1 MGKARGNFVYRNLA
15 NATSILG
22 VLPLGLLFLEGGY
35 RYLVPFIIFN
45 NVMDDLDGILA
56 GKLKIRSQLGAH
68 LDNVC
73 DTVVHVSLVL
83 IVSAH
88 FGMGILLVGM
98 IAATAIIVRL
108 TGRLN
113 PDEVSGNG
121 TPTNELMRHMLFVL
135 LLTGMYEAD
144 PKPYLVLIFIFHT
157 VTMLVPFKLTF
168 LIRGRANSATAIT
181 LVNVVLIGAWL
192 VPSLAP
198 FIAASFFA
206 TYLYSF
212 IQGGKQWLKG
222 QNHGLK

>member
-1 MGKARGNFVYRNLA
+1 MGKAQGNFVYRNLA

-22 VLPLGLLFLEGGY
+22 VLPIGLLFLEGGY
-35 RYLVPFIIFN
+35 RYLIPFLIFN
-45 NVMDDLDGILA
+45 NVMDDLDGVLA

-73 DTVVHVSLVL
+73 DTVVHVCLVL

-108 TGRLN
+108 TCRLN

-135 LLTGMYEAD
+135 LLTGMYGLD

-157 VTMLVPFKLTF
+157 VTMLVPFKLSF
-168 LIRGRANSATAIT
+168 LIRGRAKSATAVA
-181 LVNVVLIGAWL
+181 LVNVALIVAWL
-192 VPSLAP
+192 VPGLAP
-198 FIAASFFA
+198 FIAAPFFV

-212 IQGGKQWLKG
+212 SQGGRQWLNE
-222 QNHGLK
+222 QNHG

>member
-1 MGKARGNFVYRNLA
+1 MEKAQGNFVYRNLA
-15 NATSILG
+15 NAISILG
-22 VLPLGLLFLEGGY
+22 VLPIGLLFLEEGY
-35 RYLVPFIIFN
+35 LYLIPFLIFN
-45 NVMDDLDGILA
+45 NIMDDLDGVLA
-56 GKLKIRSQLGAH
+56 GKLKIRSQLGARI
-68 LDNVC
+68 DNVC
-73 DTVVHVSLVL
+73 DTVVHVTLVL

-88 FGMGILLVGM
+88 FGMGILLAGM

-121 TPTNELMRHMLFVL
+121 TPTNELMRHMLFVF
-135 LLTGMYEAD
+135 LLTRMCEVD

-168 LIRGRANSATAIT
+168 LIRGRVNSATAIA
-181 LVNVVLIGAWL
+181 LVNVALIVAWL

-198 FIAASFFA
+198 FIAAPFFA

-212 IQGGKQWLKG
+212 IQGGKQWLKER
-222 QNHGLK
+222 NHG